1 MKQIFK
7 KTNRFLAAF
16 LAVAMVLTMLPVSQA
31 TAWALDAEN
40 NIVDQTDADGTG
52 TEAETSIDIRQYRQI
67 RQNRQKRKLRL
78 NPLRLRSKM
87 SAVQAQRMKRSVMVI
102 RTTWIR

>member
-31 TAWALDAEN
+31 TAWADELEV
-40 NIVDQTDADGTG
+40 VDTLQQSVGT
-52 TEAETSIDIRQYRQI
+52 TQHAIE
-67 RQNRQKRKLRL
+67 KRRGGG
-78 NPLRLRSKM
+78 
-87 SAVQAQRMKRSVMVI
+87 
-102 RTTWIR
+102 